1 MVLGCIFIYRLGGAC
16 LAYPS
21 GPMYRTRGVRH
32 GGPEGYGMVDPRG
45 TVLYIIMRME
55 HGEIYSVVFQQDFK
69 AADYK
74 ESGGIRGL

>member
-1 MVLGCIFIYRLGGAC
+1 M
-16 LAYPS
+16 AYPS

-32 GGPEGYGMVDPRG
+32 GGPEGYGII
-45 TVLYIIMRME
+45 YIIMRME

-74 ESGGIRGL
+74 ESGGLGDSREN